1 MKPTSP
7 VTLPSSSPAT
17 SDGKKKKENKE
28 KREGE
33 VCRGCEMEMS
43 LGEEEYMCVYIYTH
57 LCMNQDIVTG
67 GEDEMKSSEKMTGDS
82 PKMMIGG
89 LPEKVF
95 VSVMEEGTKSGNHL
109 ISAAAFVE
117 GGTQDACDDACSIC
131 LESFSESD
139 PHTVTGCK
147 HEFHL
152 QCILEWCQRSSQCP
166 MCWQSISLKD
176 PSSQELLD
184 AIEQEKMIAN
194 NPSMN
199 TTIFHHP
206 TFGDFEL
213 QHVRFYFFFPSLMA
227 MFGKLGDKLALPASA
242 TDAELEERIIQ
253 HLAAAAAM
261 GRARHI
267 ARREGHRSQTSAHGR
282 PRYLGF
288 SAQPSVPSP
297 TRPTSSDNVESTP
310 AIGGSPLATVREES
324 VSSSSAHATEH
335 PASPLVSTIV
345 PARPR
350 ESPSTDWSAM
360 QSSPSNQDRAGPSEL
375 PSFSD
380 FKTRV
385 NAISMRY
392 KESITKTT
400 KNWKEKLFSRNS
412 SAATNHGS
420 TDPGEGSADVATLSR
435 MMDHL
440 EHDLGSPLSNTSSP
454 SDHRRQQN
462 NNVATTA
469 ANSASRNET
478 PPPPPPPPPG
488 SVVE

>member
-1 MKPTSP
+1 
-7 VTLPSSSPAT
+7 
-17 SDGKKKKENKE
+17 
-28 KREGE
+28 
-33 VCRGCEMEMS
+33 
-43 LGEEEYMCVYIYTH
+43 
-57 LCMNQDIVTG
+57 
-67 GEDEMKSSEKMTGDS
+67 
-82 PKMMIGG
+82 
-89 LPEKVF
+89 
-95 VSVMEEGTKSGNHL
+95 MEEGTKSENHL
-109 ISAAAFVE
+109 ISVAAFVE

-131 LESFSESD
+131 LESFSEND
-139 PHTVTGCK
+139 PPTVTGCK

-176 PSSQELLD
+176 PSSQELLN
-184 AIEQEKMIAN
+184 AIEQERSIAS

-199 TTIFHHP
+199 ATIFHHP

-213 QHVRFYFFFPSLMA
+213 QH
-227 MFGKLGDKLALPASA
+227 LPVSA

-267 ARREGHRSQTSAHGR
+267 ARREGHRTQTSVQGR

-297 TRPTSSDNVESTP
+297 TRPTSSDDVESTP
-310 AIGGSPLATVREES
+310 AIGGSPLVTVHEES
-324 VSSSSAHATEH
+324 VRGSAASSSVHASEH
-335 PASPLVSTIV
+335 PVSPSVSSIV
-345 PARPR
+345 PARPH
-350 ESPSTDWSAM
+350 ETPSTDWSVM
-360 QSSPSNQDRAGPSEL
+360 QSSPNNQDRAGPSEL
-375 PSFSD
+375 HSFSD

-412 SAATNHGS
+412 SATDHGS
-420 TDPGEGSADVATLSR
+420 TDPGEGSAGIATLSR

-440 EHDLGSPLSNTSSP
+440 QHDLAPPISNNSPLT
-454 SDHRRQQN
+454 DERRQQN
-462 NNVATTA
+462 TMATTA
-469 ANSASRNET
+469 TNSASRNQT
-478 PPPPPPPPPG
+478 APP
-488 SVVE
+488 SSTVE

>member
-1 MKPTSP
+1 
-7 VTLPSSSPAT
+7 
-17 SDGKKKKENKE
+17 
-28 KREGE
+28 
-33 VCRGCEMEMS
+33 
-43 LGEEEYMCVYIYTH
+43 
-57 LCMNQDIVTG
+57 
-67 GEDEMKSSEKMTGDS
+67 
-82 PKMMIGG
+82 
-89 LPEKVF
+89 
-95 VSVMEEGTKSGNHL
+95 MEESTKSKDHL

-117 GGTQDACDDACSIC
+117 AGAQDACDDACSIC
-131 LESFSESD
+131 LEAFSDSD
-139 PHTVTGCK
+139 PPTVTGCK

-184 AIEQEKMIAN
+184 AIEQERSMAN

-213 QHVRFYFFFPSLMA
+213 QH
-227 MFGKLGDKLALPASA
+227 LPVSA
-242 TDAELEERIIQ
+242 TEAELEERIIQ

-261 GRARHI
+261 GRARHM
-267 ARREGHRSQTSAHGR
+267 ARREGHRSRTSAQAR

-297 TRPTSSDNVESTP
+297 TRPTSTDDVEPTTP
-310 AIGGSPLATVREES
+310 ASGGPPLVTVHEEPLGGTAP
-324 VSSSSAHATEH
+324 SSSSSSSVHASEL
-335 PASPLVSTIV
+335 PSSPLTPSII

-350 ESPSTDWSAM
+350 ESPSTESRSVM
-360 QSSPSNQDRAGPSEL
+360 QSSPNNQDRAGPSEQN
-375 PSFSD
+375 SFSD

-400 KNWKEKLFSRNS
+400 KNWKERLFSRSNS
-412 SAATNHGS
+412 PTDHGS
-420 TDPGEGSADVATLSR
+420 KDTGEGSAGIATLSR

-440 EHDLGSPLSNTSSP
+440 QHDLSPVSDTSDST
-454 SDHRRQQN
+454 N
-462 NNVATTA
+462 
-469 ANSASRNET
+469 NSANNSGSRNEMMGSRA
-478 PPPPPPPPPG
+478 PPPPPPPPSPP
-488 SVVE
+488 V